1 MPKEVAD
8 ALKKSG
14 HWKDDYAQRAAMP
27 IGGGGSK

>member
-14 HWKDDYAQRAAMP
+14 HWKDDYTQRMP
-27 IGGGGSK
+27 PKEAGK

>member
-14 HWKDDYAQRAAMP
+14 HWKDDYVA
-27 IGGGGSK
+27 GSDLPVAGAEK